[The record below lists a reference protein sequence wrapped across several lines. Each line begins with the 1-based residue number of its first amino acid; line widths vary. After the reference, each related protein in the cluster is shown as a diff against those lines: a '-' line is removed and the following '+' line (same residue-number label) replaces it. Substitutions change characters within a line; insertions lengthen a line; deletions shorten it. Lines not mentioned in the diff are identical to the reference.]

1 MSPELQLTENDYK
14 KLSLNFRKVASRFL
28 QTNFTEANDN
38 LERFLIFIEE
48 SPVILQ
54 FIQYNNT
61 VEYNI
66 KNIIENTEYH
76 DKYKLPVRTSE
87 EIAFVYQFL
96 KYIFANDIKYFDI
109 IPMSYRSGK
118 KIQNT
123 VDNFN
128 QQVVKPLVDH
138 IVTYLGEM
146 AIDMGLD
153 KSSSTQFNIQD
164 FRGQLNHAERESSIT
179 AHQVYNESNIEDL
192 KEIGSQ
198 FIQELLNEKS
208 DLGIDKEETKEF
220 LEAAIEEVESEKPKK
235 TIIKTA
241 IEKVKNVNELVTG
254 GTALYTSGEKLLSLL
269 QQHIG

>member
-1 MSPELQLTENDYK
+1 
-14 KLSLNFRKVASRFL
+14 
-28 QTNFTEANDN
+28 
-38 LERFLIFIEE
+38 
-48 SPVILQ
+48 
-54 FIQYNNT
+54 
-61 VEYNI
+61 
-66 KNIIENTEYH
+66 
-76 DKYKLPVRTSE
+76 
-87 EIAFVYQFL
+87 
-96 KYIFANDIKYFDI
+96 
-109 IPMSYRSGK
+109 
-118 KIQNT
+118 
-123 VDNFN
+123 
-128 QQVVKPLVDH
+128 
-138 IVTYLGEM
+138 M

-153 KSSSTQFNIQD
+153 KRSSTQFNIQD

-192 KEIGSQ
+192 KKIGSQ